1 MRRQENRRIGQYSHL
16 LALLSLAAAILY
28 PFGVRAEE
36 TFEVKAK
43 TPVVIELFTSQ
54 GCSSCPAADKF
65 FEQLAGQENVIA
77 LSCHVSYW
85 NLGSWTDTLSQ
96 DFCDIRQHGL
106 ASLDNPPKIY
116 TPQMIMNG
124 MNPFI
129 GSRPDDIKSA
139 ISAARNQEVQPIAI
153 TRNEKI
159 LRYELPEAAIKT
171 PKGFRLWMYG
181 YKKSVSED
189 IKAGE
194 NGGLKVH
201 YVNAAVTYDN
211 LGPWEGDP
219 ITSAAIVPQEDVDGV
234 VIFAQAGGYG
244 RIVAAGK
251 IEF

>member
-1 MRRQENRRIGQYSHL
+1 MTGHDDHRRKQCSHL
-16 LALLSLAAAILY
+16 LAALFLAALFLV
-28 PFGVRAEE
+28 PFASQAEE

-65 FEQLAGQENVIA
+65 FEQLAGQDNVIA

-129 GSRPDDIKSA
+129 GSRPEEIRSA

-153 TRNEKI
+153 TRNEK
-159 LRYELPEAAIKT
+159 
-171 PKGFRLWMYG
+171 
-181 YKKSVSED
+181 S
-189 IKAGE
+189 
-194 NGGLKVH
+194 
-201 YVNAAVTYDN
+201 
-211 LGPWEGDP
+211 
-219 ITSAAIVPQEDVDGV
+219 SAMNCP
-234 VIFAQAGGYG
+234 
-244 RIVAAGK
+244 RPR
-251 IEF
+251 